1 MLNQLKLLMKD
12 FKEMTNNFF
21 LRHLIA
27 LISIAT
33 LAGCASTIGSKNTQF
48 VLQSKASNKP
58 SQNIAICRPSAFYH
72 GLNSM
77 GVKVNSLPAFDL
89 GSGERYLLAVPAG
102 GVNLEFLIPNGN
114 YSRYHDGTIK
124 MRIPAQEGDVFIIV
138 GHNKGGGEAVMD
150 GVLGSMG
157 GLVGGET
164 WRAQVLT
171 KSRFENLCGVDGAKT
186 IHLSEKS
193 LVN

>member
-1 MLNQLKLLMKD
+1 MAMNKLFLWRSVVLMG
-12 FKEMTNNFF
+12 FM
-21 LRHLIA
+21 A
-27 LISIAT
+27 LV
-33 LAGCASTIGSKNTQF
+33 GCASTVGSKNTQF

-77 GVKVNSLPAFDL
+77 GVKVNTLPAFDL

-114 YSRYHDGTIK
+114 YSRYHDVTIK
-124 MRIPAQEGDVFIIV
+124 MRIPAQEDDVFIIV
-138 GHNKGGGEAVMD
+138 GHNKGGGEAVLD

-171 KSRFENLCGVDGAKT
+171 KSRFENLCGVDGAKA
-186 IHLSEKS
+186 IYLSEKS
-193 LVN
+193 LIN